1 VKLRLHG
8 TPAECDQ
15 AARRLTEVF
24 DVVSIS
30 GRYPD
35 RGRSVLVR
43 VYLELR
49 LHPPAGPPA
58 APAGP
63 DQLGRGLP

>member
-1 VKLRLHG
+1 MRLRLHG
-8 TPAECDQ
+8 TPAECQ
-15 AARRLTEVF
+15 TATRRLTEVF
-24 DVVSIS
+24 DVVSVS
-30 GRYPD
+30 GPYPD

-49 LHPPAGPPA
+49 LDPVPPV

-63 DQLGRGLP
+63 DQPGRGLP